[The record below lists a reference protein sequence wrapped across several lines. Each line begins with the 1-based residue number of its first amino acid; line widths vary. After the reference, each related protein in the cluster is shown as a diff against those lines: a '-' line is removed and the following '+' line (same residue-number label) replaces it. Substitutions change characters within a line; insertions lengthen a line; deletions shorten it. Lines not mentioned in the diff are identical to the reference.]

1 MMDTI
6 NRLRSIATMC
16 QKGIPLPPTLA
27 AWLGLSLTAFLEHR
41 CSSVDQ
47 ALGLRFAPGGV
58 PWWLEEGMRCR
69 DAALREIARRY
80 VPNEVISAQAAHIAR
95 LSRRFEVSCWRVD
108 KLQSAMPAHYVGTPK
123 ELLWV
128 AFKSGARMPLG
139 DRRLR
144 SILVGCNKTPSPHND
159 NSPDSG
165 NPAAA
170 VRHSA
175 AGTVEPEQSRP
186 TASIRPTLAQE
197 AE

>member
-6 NRLRSIATMC
+6 NKLRAIATMC
-16 QKGIPLPPTLA
+16 QNGNPLPPTLA
-27 AWLGLSLTAFLEHR
+27 GWLGLSLTAFLEHR
-41 CSSVDQ
+41 FSSVDE

-58 PWWLEEGMRCR
+58 PWWLEEGMRYR

-80 VPNEVISAQAAHIAR
+80 VPNESISAQAAHIAR
-95 LSRRFEVSCWRVD
+95 LCRRFEVSCWRVD
-108 KLQSAMPAHYVGTPK
+108 KLQSAMPVHYVGTLK
-123 ELLWV
+123 EFLWV

-139 DRRLR
+139 ERRLR
-144 SILVGCNKTPSPHND
+144 SILVGCNKPPSPHND

-165 NPAAA
+165 NSAAA
-170 VRHSA
+170 VRRSA

-186 TASIRPTLAQE
+186 AANVRPTLAQE